1 MERAIDNVIAD
12 LHTHLTSAAA
22 SVGVHEGIDYVNTIN
37 NFLRHRLHDIFN
49 LVLTHSDV
57 ETFGPTLVE
66 LVRRALG
73 EFIALSLHC
82 FTDGAQGLER
92 VIQDRVRSIMG
103 GVSPAIQ
110 AWSINTSLVQ
120 LRSMMAMMTI
130 TDDHIRRYVVSP
142 EEGLRMEEERRRRQR
157 IPLNTA
163 QTSQLP
169 SQHQTPLVEAMDVDD
184 VSAVEEVVMT
194 SEAVPEEETV
204 SPVTATASATT
215 TAAEGA
221 TTGSSVEE
229 EPLPDDPPVTVN
241 MGSQSWH
248 SNVPQ
253 EWIPVITRDI
263 ERQRRGVPETN
274 LSDAYLCGMPLK
286 RRKIASQHKPHG
298 SVQNV
303 VQDTL
308 RESMR
313 SAGINRAVAE
323 SVSGEAASQLSES
336 FTTHVR
342 EDLKEKLKN
351 DKDFRPERFPKS
363 EENIRKSK

>member
-1 MERAIDNVIAD
+1 
-12 LHTHLTSAAA
+12 
-22 SVGVHEGIDYVNTIN
+22 
-37 NFLRHRLHDIFN
+37 
-49 LVLTHSDV
+49 
-57 ETFGPTLVE
+57 
-66 LVRRALG
+66 
-73 EFIALSLHC
+73 
-82 FTDGAQGLER
+82 
-92 VIQDRVRSIMG
+92 
-103 GVSPAIQ
+103 VSPAIQ

-142 EEGLRMEEERRRRQR
+142 EEGLRMEEERRRRQSNL
-157 IPLNTA
+157 PNTA
-163 QTSQLP
+163 QPSSQNQSQL
-169 SQHQTPLVEAMDVDD
+169 LEAMDVDE

-194 SEAVPEEETV
+194 SEAVPEVQAPSPSAQAAAAAVARAAAAASMTDGTV
-204 SPVTATASATT
+204 
-215 TAAEGA
+215 ED
-221 TTGSSVEE
+221 

-241 MGSQSWH
+241 VGSQPWH

-286 RRKIASQHKPHG
+286 RRKIASQNKPHG

-308 RESMR
+308 RDSMR
-313 SAGINRAVAE
+313 SAGINRTVAE

-336 FTTHVR
+336 FATHVR
-342 EDLKEKLKN
+342 KDLQEKLKN

-363 EENIRKSK
+363 EEHIRKSK